1 MSDAQRRKN
10 VIKNRQA
17 MLAKRDGGRSAAD
30 KQKTVE
36 SARRTAN
43 VLFFMLP
50 AGKIV
55 RVLKSAKNAIKGLR
69 ARGAKPISKP
79 TATQISNAK
88 PPTQAQIAAPKP
100 TGGTTRLV
108 SKPKSNV
115 ISGTAKEVKP
125 VATTGGGSRAVKNP
139 GTGVQQIRQ
148 ANGKGKTMKT
158 VRGTNRPSRRT
169 QLSGATRL
177 PSQGSKI
184 KTGTAALQIGRDE
197 LSKLVKDRGIKEAKA
212 TPDTKKTMPPKKK
225 SPSLPAKKPKRVD
238 LGTVKARKVT
248 PQKDTKKKETKK
260 PQPTKVI
267 SAGKNTGFG
276 EKGNQFAGG
285 AEERRVLMKY
295 YGGTGSKA
303 ARAAKEGK
311 QGKLKELGMESLR
324 KELRA
329 AKVKRLKG
337 K

>member
-1 MSDAQRRKN
+1 MSDAQRREQ
-10 VIKNRQA
+10 VRKNRQA
-17 MLAKRDGGRSAAD
+17 MLAKRGGGRSAAD

-43 VLFFMLP
+43 VLFFALP
-50 AGKIV
+50 AGGIV
-55 RVLKSAKNAIKGLR
+55 RVLKSAKSAIQALR
-69 ARGAKPISKP
+69 ARGATRVSNPS
-79 TATQISNAK
+79 AAQISRAK
-88 PPTQAQIAAPKP
+88 APTQTQLSAPRSQAALPSP
-100 TGGTTRLV
+100 RTGV
-108 SKPKSNV
+108 S
-115 ISGTAKEVKP
+115 
-125 VATTGGGSRAVKNP
+125 TTGGGSRAVKNP
-139 GTGVQQIRQ
+139 GTGVQQVRQ
-148 ANGKGKTMKT
+148 ANGKRKTMKT
-158 VRGTNRPSRRT
+158 VQGTNTTRKPA

-177 PSQGSKI
+177 QSQGSKV

-212 TPDTKKTMPPKKK
+212 TPDTKKTMPPPKKLK
-225 SPSLPAKKPKRVD
+225 GGSKQKVTAARDYKAKKREGGPGARPK
-238 LGTVKARKVT
+238 KA
-248 PQKDTKKKETKK
+248 E
-260 PQPTKVI
+260 PTKVI

-276 EKGNQFAGG
+276 AKGNQFAGG
-285 AEERRVLMKY
+285 AEERRILMKY
-295 YGGTGSKA
+295 YGGTGSAA

>member
-1 MSDAQRRKN
+1 MARSGRNKPR
-10 VIKNRQA
+10 ITGT
-17 MLAKRDGGRSAAD
+17 KRTD
-30 KQKTVE
+30 QKTNE
-36 SARRTAN
+36 ILKALGITA
-43 VLFFMLP
+43 LTMLP
-50 AGKIV
+50 AGAAI
-55 RVLKSAKNAIKGLR
+55 RAGVLVYKGLKGAR
-69 ARGAKPISKP
+69 ALSAARKAIQAKKAGKP
-79 TATQISNAK
+79 ALS
-88 PPTQAQIAAPKP
+88 APKSQAALPNKSGSRALVP
-100 TGGTTRLV
+100 TG
-108 SKPKSNV
+108 S
-115 ISGTAKEVKP
+115 
-125 VATTGGGSRAVKNP
+125 GSRAVKSP

-158 VRGTNRPSRRT
+158 VQGTNTTRKPE
-169 QLSGATRL
+169 QLSGATRIQ
-177 PSQGSKI
+177 SQGSKI

-225 SPSLPAKKPKRVD
+225 SPSLPAKKPKRIN
-238 LGTVKARKVT
+238 LGTVTARKVT
-248 PQKDTKKKETKK
+248 PQKDTRKKETKKKETKK

-267 SAGKNTGFG
+267 SASNNTGFG
-276 EKGNQFAGG
+276 EKGNRFPGG
-285 AEERRVLMKY
+285 AEERRIYMKY

-311 QGKLKELGMESLR
+311 QGKLKELGMESLT